1 LIGGV
6 DRVWRVCWGWAKY
19 FETDLDAHEE
29 WTWTGE
35 TRCVGVS
42 RGTWPWTRRVL
53 DGCKRVNGDV
63 DGGLGLGYG
72 MAMDGILTLRSRPAR
87 LTVPETLGFS
97 GKSLRPCV
105 SAGVSDHAETYRRT

>member
-1 LIGGV
+1 M
-6 DRVWRVCWGWAKY
+6 
-19 FETDLDAHEE
+19 
-29 WTWTGE
+29 
-35 TRCVGVS
+35 
-42 RGTWPWTRRVL
+42 L

-97 GKSLRPCV
+97 GSHCVPACQLGLATTPKLTGGHNVARGPERIDGFALRPAWTSQLESGV
-105 SAGVSDHAETYRRT
+105 ADAGRGEVVTAMGRPEGG